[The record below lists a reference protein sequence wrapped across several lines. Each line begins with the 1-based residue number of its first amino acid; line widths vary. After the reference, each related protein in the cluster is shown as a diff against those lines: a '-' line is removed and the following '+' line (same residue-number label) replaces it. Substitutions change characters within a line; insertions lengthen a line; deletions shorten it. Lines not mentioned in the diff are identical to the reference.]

1 MKSTAKYLFSATFLI
16 FLAIA
21 AWQVMFGDGINVNID
36 GEQVD
41 GPMGAILGVLFAS
54 GGMVIAAV
62 VCVGVALFL
71 GVLFAGLGVLM
82 VGGMALLAF
91 ICIMAVSP
99 LLLPLLVVVG
109 IYYYVRKR
117 QQRRQHLALNQAV

>member
-1 MKSTAKYLFSATFLI
+1 MKRTAKYLFIATLLAFLTI
-16 FLAIA
+16 S

-36 GEQVD
+36 GDQID
-41 GPMGAILGVLFAS
+41 GPLGAVLGVLFAS
-54 GGMVIAAV
+54 GGMAIAAI
-62 VCVGVALFL
+62 VCVGVAIFL

-99 LLLPLLVVVG
+99 LLLPLLVVIG
-109 IYYYVRKR
+109 IYYYIRKR
-117 QQRRQHLALNQAV
+117 QQRRQHVALNQAV